1 MNLIDRIKAHSG
13 GSELVRK
20 IEVPE
25 WGTDGEPFV
34 ICHRLV
40 TLEDMEVIQK
50 LDPGPENEIKR
61 EARLLCLK
69 AMDADGTP
77 MLKMTEVSELM
88 KEASVVVLRRV
99 VNEMVDPKPVEEIE
113 KN

>member
-1 MNLIDRIKAHSG
+1 MNLIERIKAHSG

-34 ICHRLV
+34 IHHRLV
-40 TLEDMEVIQK
+40 TLEDMKVIQE
-50 LDPGPENEIKR
+50 LDPDDSLKQ

-69 AMDADGTP
+69 ATDADGTS
-77 MLKMTEVSELM
+77 MLKMVDASELM
-88 KEASVVVLRRV
+88 KVASVLVLRRV
-99 VNEMVDPKPVEEIE
+99 VSEMIDPKSPKEIE